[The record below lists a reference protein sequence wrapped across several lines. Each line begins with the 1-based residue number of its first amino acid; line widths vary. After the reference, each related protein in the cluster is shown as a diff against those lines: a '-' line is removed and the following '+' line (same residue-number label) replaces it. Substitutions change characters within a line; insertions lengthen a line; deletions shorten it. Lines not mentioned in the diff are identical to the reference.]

1 MAASFGLQTIS
12 NARPYW
18 LEQIP
23 YSALIPTLAAGG
35 QAALFPA
42 VQGWNP
48 ANNPATLVRLD
59 QIGATRWPGVQL
71 DLTSDTSRDRYDLG
85 MWPADLAPVV
95 TDRVARTRLA
105 ATLVNTT
112 AAAVTNL
119 QLTYRITVWA
129 EPIAVKVLYG
139 WPLTVQEQA
148 LARQLGLDV
157 GTASQRGT
165 LPMDLDRI
173 IEGTYRNRLIGTPLS
188 YALAATASPTT
199 GGLSF
204 HRVQVPPNTLMV
216 VRSVA
221 MAGTLEDGVQLHIDR
236 DSDTDHVILDAATLT
251 LDRPVQMFV
260 PAKTSLN
267 FRLTAATAP
276 PAPTPVRLEIWPVSL
291 SNILRIRLGELDQ
304 AGAEQLLGAAN
315 GQKLYAAVKA
325 GMN

>member
-1 MAASFGLQTIS
+1 MAASFGLQTIQ
-12 NARPYW
+12 NARAYW

-23 YSALIPTLAAGG
+23 YSALIPTLTAGG
-35 QAALFPA
+35 QESLIPA

-48 ANNPATLVRLD
+48 QNNPATLARLD
-59 QIGATRWPGVQL
+59 DLGATRWSGVQV
-71 DLTSDTSRDRYDLG
+71 DLTSDTTRDRYDLG
-85 MWPADLAPVV
+85 QWPADLEPVP
-95 TDRVARTRLA
+95 TDRVARTRLS

-112 AAAVTNL
+112 GSAVTNL
-119 QLTYRITVWA
+119 QCTYRVTVWA

-148 LARQLGLDV
+148 LARAIGLDT

-188 YALAATASPTT
+188 FALAATASPTT

-236 DSDTDHVILDAATLT
+236 DSDTDHVILDAATMN
-251 LDRPVQMFV
+251 LDRPVRMFV
-260 PAKTSLN
+260 PARQNLN
-267 FRLTAATAP
+267 FRLTATTAP
-276 PAPTPVRLEIWPVSL
+276 PAPTPVRIEVWPVSL